1 MYEKDFNF
9 VKYFEKK
16 ITIMAKSIKKRLKSG
31 KGIKRVSADRA
42 VVGVRNLELISKIA
56 YEN

>member
-1 MYEKDFNF
+1 
-9 VKYFEKK
+9 
-16 ITIMAKSIKKRLKSG
+16 MAKSIKKRLKSG
-31 KGIKRVSADRA
+31 KGIKRVSADRT

>member
-1 MYEKDFNF
+1 
-9 VKYFEKK
+9 
-16 ITIMAKSIKKRLKSG
+16 MAKSIKERLKSG

-42 VVGVRNLELISKIA
+42 IIGARNLELISKIA